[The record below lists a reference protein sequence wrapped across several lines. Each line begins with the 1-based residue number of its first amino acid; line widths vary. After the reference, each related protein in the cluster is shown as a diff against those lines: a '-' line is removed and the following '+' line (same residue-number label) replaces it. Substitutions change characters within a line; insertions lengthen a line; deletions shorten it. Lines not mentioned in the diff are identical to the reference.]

1 MHNGKKD
8 LPSLLHE
15 INNNNYNDSESFRL
29 FTTGLVFI
37 LFRFLSTVL
46 LITLFLF
53 IELSFLTFKL
63 LLHFFVYFL
72 YFLPYCSLPQNL
84 KEHLKKTTQDHDE
97 TFKLKII
104 TEMYYVICWGQDKVT
119 MVIVVSYI
127 FQFNSLYATDLKRGF
142 RKVDKG
148 LKERH
153 RLNFLSTTEQP
164 LISENFLSYC
174 EHSETHFKMDL
185 CHYLQQIRYSCMLY
199 SKTNFQI
206 SITC

>member
-1 MHNGKKD
+1 M
-8 LPSLLHE
+8 
-15 INNNNYNDSESFRL
+15 IQRIFQA

-53 IELSFLTFKL
+53 IELPFLTFKF

-72 YFLPYCSLPQNL
+72 YFLPYCSLLQNL
-84 KEHLKKTTQDHDE
+84 KEHLKNTQDRDE

>member
-1 MHNGKKD
+1 M
-8 LPSLLHE
+8 
-15 INNNNYNDSESFRL
+15 
-29 FTTGLVFI
+29 
-37 LFRFLSTVL
+37 L

-53 IELSFLTFKL
+53 IELPFLTFKF

-72 YFLPYCSLPQNL
+72 YFLPYCSLLQNL
-84 KEHLKKTTQDHDE
+84 KEHLKNTRDRDE

-185 CHYLQQIRYSCMLY
+185 FIIF
-199 SKTNFQI
+199 SKSDTRVCCTAKLIFK
-206 SITC
+206 SLSHVS